1 MRASFSQLGIK
12 LSLPEAKALIQ
23 KQSAIG
29 DRGGESKNL
38 QFNYRDFLSLYGA
51 EISRSDALKREINNP
66 DNIDIRNPVP
76 PPSAAQLIIERLQR
90 ERAPITEGW
99 MYSVL
104 TDQPKMKPP
113 PEGVDSELDKRG
125 GLSSYVAESKESHVS
140 PSRKKNVPPAM
151 KGEFTNAGIGAWNS
165 SVDSVH
171 LEPKHVHGAYVRG
184 EIDTLGGLEQIAAAP
199 LFPEDAKTH
208 HILHSQK
215 KTNHVHYDAG
225 DLVEKGGLMKYL
237 SDTSAPKS
245 GVDVH
250 TQHKMSQHR
259 IGDFTTSGI
268 SDFIHDPKGL
278 KVLPSGYIPDTE
290 NVGARKGFDDS
301 VFSKGSI
308 RIDTSSSKDSEFISN
323 SEVPVMPEDI
333 VVVQDF
339 SSERNHIPRAP
350 HVKGHVSQIDSSG
363 GLFNYVTSSDPRVA
377 APVPVSETET
387 RRVGHISKAGGLSG
401 WNDKP
406 PELQAGLHSSLS
418 VSEFAKN
425 ALTAPPPSHS
435 GQLDKIGGLGRF
447 ISAQDDF
454 NVPVGYQTDLYGQGV
469 MKKIS
474 ELDKAMIGTLDRYGG
489 IAGFYNAN
497 AHELDGISAEAAAS
511 GKTASGAK
519 LVAVGTSHIRQY
531 DGGSLQRIGKLE
543 QGGIGAFMNSSA
555 QAPEGFV
562 APLPGQNDDAPRE
575 VRFANVLRGEIES
588 KGGLI
593 AFLEKSDDVA
603 TGYVLYPGELAKRN
617 KDDPLH
623 HYTSMGEGFMGQSM
637 DVHRLDSLAYND
649 PTLKHERDKDA
660 PKLYGGRVGK
670 GGDRE
675 VPETAVQREIS
686 LVGLQRERRDIL
698 NAMKMENEREIL
710 LKMDPTGASSSLAD
724 LQLDR
729 KKFEKSEEKF
739 DPLVKREVTMTEA
752 REEGLTKSRII
763 MDEAIREV
771 LKRQEAPPGSAA
783 PSINSSASS
792 APSIPS
798 SSTEAKPSLRMHSSS
813 GMDTPT
819 NNESEESPTQYTPV
833 ATYTSSKNLVVPTP
847 IGVFGTKDDGG
858 AHIDLRKL
866 ARLRKVIR
874 DVLPKKDQPAKSV
887 IRSRLGKED
896 GDSDGVI
903 SEVEFA
909 RGLSTLNPSLTSSD
923 IDFLVNYM
931 RLKAKARPENL
942 LPPGFKA
949 DITQYGLS
957 TGIDVGA
964 VADWVTRQPGGFDS
978 KAKAED
984 ESAGPIVVGE
994 EARISWNSR
1003 SQKFVAFR
1011 SAWEE
1016 RHGAPAMKE
1025 MAMDLQEPVTGPTW
1039 AKADPQP
1046 FKVLKLAISAP
1057 VPPKA

>member
-29 DRGGESKNL
+29 DKGGESRNL

-51 EISRSDALKREINNP
+51 EVSRSDALKRELNNP
-66 DNIDIRNPVP
+66 DNMDIRNPIP
-76 PPSAAQLIIERLQR
+76 PPSAAQLIVERLQR

-113 PEGVDSELDKRG
+113 PEGVDSELDMRG
-125 GLSSYVAESKESHVS
+125 GLSSYVAESKDLEHIS
-140 PSRKKNVPPAM
+140 PSRKKAVPPSM
-151 KGEFTNAGIGAWNS
+151 KGEFTNTGIGAWNS
-165 SVDSVH
+165 SASSDH

-184 EIDTLGGLEQIAAAP
+184 EIDTMGGLERIAAAP
-199 LFPEDAKTH
+199 LFPEDARTH
-208 HILHSQK
+208 HTLHSQK
-215 KTNHVHYDAG
+215 KLNHVHYDAG

-259 IGDFTTSGI
+259 IGAFTTSGI

-308 RIDTSSSKDSEFISN
+308 RIDSSSSSKESESIAN

-339 SSERNHIPRAP
+339 ANERTHLPRAP
-350 HVKGHVSQIDSSG
+350 HIKGHLSQIDASG
-363 GLFNYVTSSDPRVA
+363 GLFNYVTSNDPRVS
-377 APVPVSETET
+377 APVAVSETEL

-401 WNDKP
+401 WNDKA
-406 PELQAGLHSSLS
+406 PELHAGLHSSLS
-418 VSEFAKN
+418 ASEFGKN

-447 ISAQDDF
+447 ISAHDDY
-454 NVPVGYQTDLYGQGV
+454 NVPAGYQTDLYGQGV

-497 AHELDGISAEAAAS
+497 AFELDGISAEAAAS
-511 GKTASGAK
+511 GTTASGAK
-519 LVAVGTSHIRQY
+519 LVAVGTGHIRQF
-531 DGGSLQRIGKLE
+531 DAGSLQRIGKLE
-543 QGGIGAFMNSSA
+543 EGGIGAFMNSSA
-555 QAPEGFV
+555 QAPQGFV
-562 APLPGQNDDAPRE
+562 APLPGQNDEAPRE

-593 AFLEKSDDVA
+593 AFLEKTDDVA

-617 KDDPLH
+617 KEDPLH

-649 PTLKHERDKDA
+649 PTLKHEREKDA
-660 PKLYGGRVGK
+660 PKLYAGRVGK

-675 VPETAVQREIS
+675 VPELAVQREIS
-686 LVGLQRERRDIL
+686 LVGLQRERKEIL

-710 LKMDPTGASSSLAD
+710 RKMDPSGAASSLAD
-724 LQLDR
+724 LHLDR
-729 KKFEKSEEKF
+729 KKFERNEEKF
-739 DPLVKREVTMTEA
+739 EPLVKREVTMSEA
-752 REEGLTKSRII
+752 KEEGLTKSRII
-763 MDEAIREV
+763 MDKAIREV
-771 LKRQEAPPGSAA
+771 LKRQEAPSSTDDAA
-783 PSINSSASS
+783 PSNFFSD
-792 APSIPS
+792 
-798 SSTEAKPSLRMHSSS
+798 AKPSSLRLPSLS
-813 GMDTPT
+813 GSDTPT
-819 NNESEESPTQYTPV
+819 TTFEDSPTQYTPV
-833 ATYTSSKNLVVPTP
+833 APYTSSKNLVVPTP
-847 IGVFGTKDDGG
+847 IGVFGSKDDGG

-978 KAKAED
+978 KSKVEED
-984 ESAGPIVVGE
+984 AAAGPVIVGE

-1025 MAMDLQEPVTGPTW
+1025 MAMDLQEPVSGPTW

-1046 FKVLKLAISAP
+1046 FKVLKLALSAP

>member
-23 KQSAIG
+23 KQSAVG
-29 DRGGESKNL
+29 DKGGDSKNL

-51 EISRSDALKREINNP
+51 EVSRSDALKREVNNP
-66 DNIDIRNPVP
+66 DRIDIRNPQP

-113 PEGVDSELDKRG
+113 PEGVDSELDIRG
-125 GLSSYVAESKESHVS
+125 GLSSYVAESKEGHIS
-140 PSRKKNVPPAM
+140 PSRKKAVPPSM

-165 SVDSVH
+165 STTSDH

-184 EIDTLGGLEQIAAAP
+184 EIDTLGGLEMIAAAP
-199 LFPEDAKTH
+199 LFPEDTKTH
-208 HILHSQK
+208 HTLHSQK
-215 KTNHVHYDAG
+215 KINHVHYDSG
-225 DLVEKGGLMKYL
+225 DLVEQGGLMKYL
-237 SDTSAPKS
+237 SDNSAPKT
-245 GVDVH
+245 GVEVH

-259 IGDFTTSGI
+259 IGDFTSSGI
-268 SDFIHDPKGL
+268 SDFIHDPKGH

-301 VFSKGSI
+301 VFSKGSL
-308 RIDTSSSKDSEFISN
+308 RLDTTSSKESNDIAN

-339 SSERNHIPRAP
+339 SQERNHLPRAP
-350 HVKGHVSQIDSSG
+350 HIKGHASLIDASG

-387 RRVGHISKAGGLSG
+387 RRIGHISKAGGLSG
-401 WNDKP
+401 WNDKA
-406 PELQAGLHSSLS
+406 PETQAGMLADL
-418 VSEFAKN
+418 EGGFAKN

-435 GQLDKIGGLGRF
+435 GQLDKLGGLGRF
-447 ISAQDDF
+447 ISAHDVY
-454 NVPVGYQTDLYGQGV
+454 NVPAGYQTDLYGQGV
-469 MKKIS
+469 MRKVA
-474 ELDKAMIGTLDRYGG
+474 EVDKALIGTLDRYGG
-489 IAGFYNAN
+489 IGGFFNAS
-497 AHELDGISAEAAAS
+497 AFELDGISSEAAAS
-511 GKTASGAK
+511 GTTASGAK
-519 LVAVGTSHIRQY
+519 LVAVGQGHIRQY
-531 DGGSLQRIGKLE
+531 DGGSLQRIGKIE
-543 QGGIGAFMNSSA
+543 QGGIGAFMNSAA
-555 QAPEGFV
+555 QAPQGFV

-649 PTLKHERDKDA
+649 PTLKHEREKDA

-670 GGDRE
+670 GGDRD

-686 LVGLQRERRDIL
+686 LVELQRERQDIL
-698 NAMKMENEREIL
+698 KAMKMENEKEIL
-710 LKMDPTGASSSLAD
+710 LKMDPTGASSSLSD
-724 LQLDR
+724 LHPER
-729 KKFEKSEEKF
+729 KKYEKSEDKF
-739 DPLVKREVTMTEA
+739 EPLVKREVTMQQSK
-752 REEGLTKSRII
+752 EEGLSKSRII

-771 LKRQEAPPGSAA
+771 LKRQEVPT
-783 PSINSSASS
+783 SASTG
-792 APSIPS
+792 AGAAVPVKPSFS
-798 SSTEAKPSLRMHSSS
+798 SSDVKPSLSMS
-813 GMDTPT
+813 GTDTPT
-819 NNESEESPTQYTPV
+819 YEGEETPTQYTPV
-833 ATYTSSKNLVVPTP
+833 APYSSSRNLVLPTP
-847 IGVFGTKDDGG
+847 IGVFGSAKDEGG
-858 AHIDLRKL
+858 AHVDLRKL

-874 DVLPKKDQPAKSV
+874 DVLPKKDLPAKSV

-931 RLKAKARPENL
+931 RLKAKAKPESL
-942 LPPGFKA
+942 LPTGFKA
-949 DITQYGLS
+949 ENTQYGLS
-957 TGIDVGA
+957 TGIDVSA
-964 VADWVTRQPGGFDS
+964 VADWVTRQPGGFDN
-978 KAKAED
+978 KAKPE
-984 ESAGPIVVGE
+984 EEGPVVVGE

-1003 SQKFVAFR
+1003 SQKFVQFR

-1039 AKADPQP
+1039 TKADPQP
-1046 FKVLKLAISAP
+1046 FKVLKLASSAP
-1057 VPPKA
+1057 LPKAQG